1 MEILYITQ
9 WLSPVGGGGEVVF
22 RDIVYGMSQNGHYV
36 HVLCQRLSESAEID
50 TSSINSNNLHI
61 NRINPV
67 IVGFPPSMK
76 QNLTF
81 IVNAILKGSQIIRK
95 YKIELIHVNNFAPVI
110 AGSILSKL
118 FDIPIVS
125 TIHVVFGSSSP
136 GYWKRWS
143 SQKNISSMS
152 SIIGPLFENLT
163 IKIPVSAIHSVS
175 NATRKDILKVNSKSK
190 VVVVANGV
198 DLTYYDRYE
207 SNLDYQNYVVFIGR
221 LVFNKNLDIVITSLT
236 EVRKK
241 IPDAKL
247 IVIGFGPMMDE
258 WKNMTLR
265 LGLAKNVVFTGY
277 VSQERK
283 IEILSKSSALLL
295 PSITEGMPIV
305 VLEAFALSKPVLL
318 SDIEPHRDIV
328 EDGID
333 GFLIPHHDINEWA
346 KKIIFVLSN
355 KKAREDMGL
364 KARSKVERQ
373 FNMNKTL
380 RELEILYNR
389 LFVERDLDSSLNY

>member
-1 MEILYITQ
+1 
-9 WLSPVGGGGEVVF
+9 
-22 RDIVYGMSQNGHYV
+22 
-36 HVLCQRLSESAEID
+36 LCHRLSGLEEND
-50 TSSINSNNLHI
+50 TLSFDNTNLHI
-61 NRINPV
+61 NRISPTV
-67 IVGFPPSMK
+67 KGFPPSIK

-95 YKIELIHVNNFAPVI
+95 YKIELIHVNNFDPVI

-163 IKIPVSAIHSVS
+163 IKIPVNTIHSVS

-190 VVVVANGV
+190 VVVVTNGV
-198 DLTYYDRYE
+198 DLAYYDKYE
-207 SNLDYQNYVVFIGR
+207 SSLDYQNYVVFISR
-221 LVFNKNLDIVITSLT
+221 LVFNKNLNIVISSFT

-305 VLEAFALSKPVLL
+305 ALEAFALSKPVLL
-318 SDIEPHRDIV
+318 SDIEPHRDLV
-328 EDGID
+328 QDGVD
-333 GFLIPHHDINEWA
+333 GFLIPFDDKSKWA
-346 KKIIFVLSN
+346 EKIIFILSN
-355 KKAREDMGL
+355 KEAREGIGR
-364 KARSKVERQ
+364 KARSKVENR
-373 FNMNKTL
+373 FNMDRTL
-380 RELEILYNR
+380 RELESLYSSCLSNR
-389 LFVERDLDSSLNY
+389 NS

>member
-1 MEILYITQ
+1 LKILYITQ
-9 WLSPVGGGGEVVF
+9 WLSSVGGGGEVVF
-22 RDIVYGMSQNGHYV
+22 HDIAHGMSRNGHRV
-36 HVLCQRLSESAEID
+36 HVLCHRLSELTEND
-50 TSSINSNNLHI
+50 TISFDNTNLHI
-61 NRINPV
+61 NRISPTV
-67 IVGFPPSMK
+67 KGFPPSIK

-110 AGSILSKL
+110 AGSVLSKL

-163 IKIPVSAIHSVS
+163 IKIPVNTIHSVS

-190 VVVVANGV
+190 VVVVTNGV
-198 DLTYYDRYE
+198 DLAYYDKYE
-207 SNLDYQNYVVFIGR
+207 SSLDYQNYVVFISR
-221 LVFNKNLDIVITSLT
+221 LVFNKNLNIVISSFT

-247 IVIGFGPMMDE
+247 IVIGFGPMLDE
-258 WKNMTLR
+258 WKKLVLR
-265 LGLAKNVVFTGY
+265 LGLTKNVFFTEY
-277 VSQERK
+277 ISQERK
-283 IEILSKSSALLL
+283 MDILSKSSALLL

-305 VLEAFALSKPVLL
+305 ALEAFALSKPVLL
-318 SDIEPHRDIV
+318 SDIEPHRDLV
-328 EDGID
+328 QDGVD
-333 GFLIPHHDINEWA
+333 GFLIPLDDKSKWA
-346 KKIIFVLSN
+346 EKIIFILSN
-355 KKAREDMGL
+355 KEAREGIGR
-364 KARSKVERQ
+364 KARSKVENR
-373 FNMNKTL
+373 FNMDRTL
-380 RELEILYNR
+380 RELESLYSSCLSNR
-389 LFVERDLDSSLNY
+389 NS